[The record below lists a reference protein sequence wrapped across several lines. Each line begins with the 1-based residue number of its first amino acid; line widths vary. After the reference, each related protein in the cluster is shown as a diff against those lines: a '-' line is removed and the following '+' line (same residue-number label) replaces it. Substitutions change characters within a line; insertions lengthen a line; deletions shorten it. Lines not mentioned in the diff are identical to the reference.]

1 MHVIEFLDTLPFA
14 GTESHVFDLSAALL
28 AEGVSVTI
36 ACPRQS
42 ALWSRATDARIPV
55 THIAAEKFPGLTT
68 ITTLAAELRAGRVD
82 IIHAHNGRTH
92 LLAVAAM
99 KRAGRGSVVATQ
111 HFLAPNRTGR
121 RGPKA
126 WLATRLHRWAEHN
139 TAAFIAISQAVR
151 DAMLTRHDAPQ
162 DKITVV
168 HNGIRD
174 ADPVVK
180 KTEENGSQT
189 RPHSS
194 ASSLLPSDFSLTS
207 DQRLLVNEK
216 RRNVFC
222 AARLQKE
229 KDIPTLIKAFAL
241 LQQQQKKTEARSQK
255 TDAGLAAENATNNP
269 QIYTDEHRSTR
280 ATDETKEKPAS
291 AALQSFFSSSRRQT
305 VGCDAVALPA
315 LLIAGEGDQ
324 RPEIEKLIEL
334 LFAGMK
340 KAEDDLAT
348 ENATNNPQINTDD
361 HRLTTANEKK
371 ARGQKTEIG
380 LDTENTA
387 NNPQINTDL
396 HRLTGANEK
405 KAKGQKTED
414 GLATENATNNPQIDT
429 DEHRLTTANEKKARG
444 QKTEI
449 GLDTENTA
457 NNPQIDTDSHR
468 LTKSQPEK
476 NLAPSTLHLEENG
489 SEALQKHLT
498 IDHCSLPIKKP
509 PVRLLGFR
517 RDIPALMSAC
527 DIFVL
532 PAPAEPFGLVL
543 LEAMAMGKP
552 VIAANAGGP
561 CEIVVHGQTG
571 LLFEPGNPQSLAAAI
586 ADLLNNPEKARAM
599 GAAGRQRFE
608 EHFTASRMAAQV
620 AAIYAAVA
628 TRKHKEPGI

>member
-1 MHVIEFLDTLPFA
+1 MNVLLLTDADVYA
-14 GTESHVFDLSAALL
+14 GTEAHIFDLACALRGQGIV
-28 AEGVSVTI
+28 ATV
-36 ACPRQS
+36 ACPVPAPLADKAQAAGIRV
-42 ALWSRATDARIPV
+42 LPV
-55 THIAAEKFPGLTT
+55 AKRRMPDIAA
-68 ITTLAAELRAGRVD
+68 IRTLAAELRAGRVD

-174 ADPVVK
+174 ADSVVK

-189 RPHSS
+189 RPNSS

-207 DQRLLVNEK
+207 DQRLLVDEK

-241 LQQQQKKTEARSQK
+241 LQQQQKTEDRSQK
-255 TDAGLAAENATNNP
+255 TDAGLAAENTTNNPQIYTDLHRLATTTKETKDNDLATENATNNP

-280 ATDETKEKPAS
+280 ATDDTKEKPAS
-291 AALQSFFSSSRRQT
+291 AALQSSFKSSHRQM

-348 ENATNNPQINTDD
+348 ENTTNNPQINTDE
-361 HRLTTANEKK
+361 HRLTAATNEKK
-371 ARGQKTEIG
+371 ARGRKTEIG

-387 NNPQINTDL
+387 NNSQI
-396 HRLTGANEK
+396 K
-405 KAKGQKTED
+405 
-414 GLATENATNNPQIDT
+414 I
-429 DEHRLTTANEKKARG
+429 
-444 QKTEI
+444 
-449 GLDTENTA
+449 
-457 NNPQIDTDSHR
+457 DSHR

-476 NLAPSTLHLEENG
+476 NLAPGTLHLEENG

-498 IDHCSLPIKKP
+498 IDHCSLPVKKP

-517 RDIPALMSAC
+517 RDIPVLMSAC

-543 LEAMAMGKP
+543 VEAMAMGKP

-608 EHFTASRMAAQV
+608 EHFTAGRMAAQV

-628 TRKHKEPGI
+628 AGKHKEPGI

>member
-1 MHVIEFLDTLPFA
+1 MNVLLLTDADVYA
-14 GTESHVFDLSAALL
+14 GTEAHIFDLACALRGQGIV
-28 AEGVSVTI
+28 ATV
-36 ACPRQS
+36 ACPVPAPLADKAQAAGIRV
-42 ALWSRATDARIPV
+42 LPV
-55 THIAAEKFPGLTT
+55 AKRRMPDIAA
-68 ITTLAAELRAGRVD
+68 IRTLAAELRAGRVD

-174 ADPVVK
+174 ADSVVK
-180 KTEENGSQT
+180 KTEENGGQT
-189 RPHSS
+189 RPNSS
-194 ASSLLPSDFSLTS
+194 ASSLLPSSFSLTS
-207 DQRLLVNEK
+207 DQRLLVNEN

-269 QIYTDEHRSTR
+269 QIYTDLHRLATTTKATKDNDLATKNTTNNPQIYTDEHRSTR

-291 AALQSFFSSSRRQT
+291 AALQSSFNSSHRQT

-348 ENATNNPQINTDD
+348 ENATNNPQINTDS

-380 LDTENTA
+380 SDTENTT
-387 NNPQINTDL
+387 NNPQINTDD
-396 HRLTGANEK
+396 HRLTGATKETKDN
-405 KAKGQKTED
+405 
-414 GLATENATNNPQIDT
+414 GLAPDNA
-429 DEHRLTTANEKKARG
+429 
-444 QKTEI
+444 
-449 GLDTENTA
+449 A
-457 NNPQIDTDSHR
+457 NNPQINTDSHR

-476 NLAPSTLHLEENG
+476 NLAPGTMHLEENG
-489 SEALQKHLT
+489 SEALQNNLT

-608 EHFTASRMAAQV
+608 EHFTAGRMAAQV